1 MSKTS
6 YNLELI
12 KAVVFD
18 IDGVLS
24 PSTVPMDSNGVPMR
38 MANIKDGYALQLAV
52 KKGLRLAIISGART
66 EAVERRYTGLGFHDV
81 FLGIPEKDK
90 CLTSWMADNGL
101 SPYQVAYVGDDIPDI
116 PAMRMV
122 GLAVAPADAVTEV
135 KNVATY
141 ITSAAGG
148 YGVARELLEQIMRAQ
163 GLWLS
168 DKEVYSW

>member
-81 FLGIPEKDK
+81 FLGIPDK
-90 CLTSWMADNGL
+90 GSCLTKWMADYGL
-101 SPYQVAYVGDDIPDI
+101 QPFEVAYVGDDIPDI
-116 PAMRMV
+116 PAMRIA
-122 GLAVAPADAVTEV
+122 GLAVAPADAAPEA
-135 KNVATY
+135 KNAAAY
-141 ITSAAGG
+141 ITRAAGG